1 MKIESGCL
9 IYTAGNRKKVCSF
22 QGDLDDEE
30 VEIHYTTSQ
39 VEGGQRIGL
48 KIVPKKAIK
57 INRLYLDT
65 DLHLSQEDTI
75 FLNGYQSWTESREF
89 NPGEGIPR
97 LNRIARLML
106 ERYGDYGFY
115 RPRGRVLQSWTYTY
129 IRNRNGIDFAG
140 SLSESFVRAVE
151 VMYAVKG
158 RVILSGMGKSGHI
171 AAKITATLAS
181 TGTPAQ
187 FVHPAE
193 ASHGD
198 LGMITPD
205 DVVIVLSNSGET
217 SELSDIIHH
226 TRRFQIPLI
235 GVASRPES
243 TLLKAADIAL
253 VLPNAPEACAI
264 GMAPTTSTTMTLA
277 LGDAL
282 AVAIME
288 KRGFQRTD
296 FKTFHP
302 GGKLGAQLLP
312 VSALMHSGAALP
324 LVSEQTPMSEALL
337 EITAKSF
344 GVVGITDTN
353 GKLAGIITDG
363 DLRRHMADGLLGQAA
378 GTIMTTR
385 PRTIDADALLSEALR
400 RMTADSPKVTAIFA
414 MRGIAPVGIVHLHD
428 CLRAGVA

>member
-1 MKIESGCL
+1 MS
-9 IYTAGNRKKVCSF
+9 
-22 QGDLDDEE
+22 
-30 VEIHYTTSQ
+30 
-39 VEGGQRIGL
+39 
-48 KIVPKKAIK
+48 
-57 INRLYLDT
+57 
-65 DLHLSQEDTI
+65 LSQTSEI
-75 FLNGYQSWTESREF
+75 NSRTEILATGARVMRTE
-89 NPGEGIPR
+89 GEA
-97 LNRIARLML
+97 LLL
-106 ERYGDYGFY
+106 
-115 RPRGRVLQSWTYTY
+115 
-129 IRNRNGIDFAG
+129 FAG

-205 DVVIVLSNSGET
+205 DVVVVLSNSGET
-217 SELSDIIHH
+217 AELSDIIHH
-226 TRRFQIPLI
+226 TRRFRIPLI
-235 GVASRPES
+235 GVASRPDS

-288 KRGFQRTD
+288 KRGFRPSD

-312 VSALMHSGAALP
+312 VSGLMHTGEALP
-324 LVSEQTPMSEALL
+324 LVSEQTAMGEALL
-337 EITAKSF
+337 VMTAKSF
-344 GVVGITDTN
+344 GVVGIIDVN
-353 GKLAGIITDG
+353 GKLTGIITDG
-363 DLRRHMADGLLGQAA
+363 DLRRNLSGLMDKTAKQVMHSG
-378 GTIMTTR
+378 
-385 PRTIDADALLSEALR
+385 PRTIRPDALAAEALGIMNDR
-400 RMTADSPKVTAIFA
+400 KITCLFA
-414 MRGIAPVGIVHLHD
+414 VDDHGKPAGLIHIHD